1 MKTTY
6 NFKEIVNIGLLIANI
21 ILLGFNTHFLCT
33 EYPRNSNLGFDYMG
47 VIVGLLALLIG
58 FLVAWQIYKT
68 IDVDKKLSTIEFRY
82 KSMVKKEIDKATLY
96 TKASTEFV
104 QGISI
109 LSNMYTDNYAVAYEM
124 FAISLLHYIEAGIDV
139 NGYVNDCIS
148 NMEESLKKKHWD
160 RGYNYERIN
169 NSIRQIIEKGS
180 LKKEMI
186 DKIYKLEMER
196 NEFLNS

>member
-1 MKTTY
+1 MK
-6 NFKEIVNIGLLIANI
+6 KEERWIVYLLLAFSLISSIIAI
-21 ILLGFNTHFLCT
+21 CRTC
-33 EYPRNSNLGFDYMG
+33 PRIDLGFDYMG

-82 KSMVKKEIDKATLY
+82 KSIVKKEIDNATLY

-109 LSNMYTDNYAVAYEM
+109 LSNMYTDNYAVAYET
-124 FAISLLHYIEAGIDV
+124 FVISLLHYIEAGVDV
-139 NGYVNDCIS
+139 NNHVDNCIS
-148 NMEESLKKKHWD
+148 NMEESLKKKEHWD
-160 RGYNYERIN
+160 MGYDYERIN
-169 NSIRQIIEKGS
+169 NTIKQIIEKGS

-186 DKIYKLEMER
+186 DRIYGLEEER
-196 NEFLNS
+196 NKFLNA